1 MGNKKAL
8 WEGLVIQTWEWSF
21 LPATGI
27 EDIVIKEMCFVSKV
41 GGGKPLRVALT
52 IGESWL
58 VSMTGGKDNF
68 GSKIL

>member
-1 MGNKKAL
+1 
-8 WEGLVIQTWEWSF
+8 VIQTWEWSF

-52 IGESWL
+52 IGES
-58 VSMTGGKDNF
+58 
-68 GSKIL
+68 